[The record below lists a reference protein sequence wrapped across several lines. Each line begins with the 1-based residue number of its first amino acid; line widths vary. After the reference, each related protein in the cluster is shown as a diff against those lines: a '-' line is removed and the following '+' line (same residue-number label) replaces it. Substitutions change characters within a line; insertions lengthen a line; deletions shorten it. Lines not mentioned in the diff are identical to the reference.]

1 MKIKFAVF
9 FMFLFMLVL
18 AMPVMAQPAR
28 ACGLVTSMA
37 VMYDLVDAS
46 GYAPRMKEGS
56 QAQFDC
62 IAARDPNF
70 SSQRFTSPIKAMNYW
85 LFLLGQEWGVN
96 MLLLPES
103 GN

>member
-1 MKIKFAVF
+1 MKIRFAVF

-18 AMPVMAQPAR
+18 VLPVMAQPAR

-37 VMYDLVDAS
+37 ITYPQVDAG

-56 QAQFDC
+56 QTQFDC